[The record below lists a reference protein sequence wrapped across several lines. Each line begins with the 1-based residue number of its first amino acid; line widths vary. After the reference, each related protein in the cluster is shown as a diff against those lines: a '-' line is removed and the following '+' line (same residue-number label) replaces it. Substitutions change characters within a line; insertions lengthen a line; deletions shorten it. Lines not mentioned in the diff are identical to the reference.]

1 MHGKKFL
8 YEYDP
13 TGILAANRIPDEP
26 HTITPVNGSR
36 YYVLMPRFAPF
47 FRQNLRV
54 YHAGSSRPLDEGV
67 HYDLGFHYKAA
78 SLETQQ
84 PVYGCIVI
92 TDTTLAGV
100 FKVTY
105 QTLGGE
111 FVLDDVEIDTILA
124 NIKNDP
130 RTVKFD
136 DIIGRPITFPPSD
149 HLHHSD
155 DLVGMEDVEK
165 AILACADSAS
175 ENLSKALLSLLEH
188 LKDHNN
194 PHHVTLQQLGL
205 DELGSLA
212 EATDGEIEAGTDAS
226 HYVSARGLEYF
237 RKTKVA
243 ALLKTHTDRTDN
255 PHGVT
260 KDQVGLGAVENYRPA
275 TLQEAMEGKLN
286 NRYLTPYLA
295 NEMIA
300 DKIAEALVKWAGE
313 NGVSKESIGLG
324 NVPNYGMAT
333 EEEALAGVLNE
344 RLMSPLLVSK
354 VIANAIAT
362 AMRSH
367 LDDPNPHNITKR
379 TIGLENVENL
389 GVATQGEIES
399 GVATNKLTTVAQ
411 VKAMI
416 DLFGGTGNSDG
427 LTQHLSDYN
436 NPHQVTKAQVGLEN
450 VPNWRAVL
458 DTDIVLNS
466 LVDSAFMSPKATA
479 NMIKLYLQENSSVD
493 QTARNA
499 ISDHTENRLNPHG
512 VTKGQVG
519 LGNVDNFETALD
531 ADYGPLGNNKFA
543 TAGGVDRYLA
553 KKLGSIGSDTIT
565 VLPYYGASSLK
576 DLRLTVR
583 EFEPDV
589 WLSEAH
595 NSFLMFDTAA
605 GKFIENPENSCKWGV
620 GKPGIILEDLNYT
633 ATDITGSMVCCYKPI
648 ENKSNILEI
657 NPTDI
662 VGDFVMMVSVNP
674 TFGEY
679 TPETAH
685 LDVSYL
691 NITITKNALEGYKV
705 EATYMYN
712 SVAVGKFTVMVPPEY
727 HTGFL
732 GSKPWVIEWK
742 ANVGDSTATLG
753 FKLTI
758 ADNQTVESTD
768 LTDVDGFMT
777 TSVIDIKPE
786 SEHPLKDVYL
796 HLVSGFGNVFKDNG
810 VSPIPAIYFATV
822 CPDISTMFYVIPTEQ
837 YYSIEKYGK
846 IVQATPSEDDPLLPV
861 RGSVLLNPHLQTH
874 WSWSDTDQ
882 QFINVTGALPSDRY
896 VQEFRIVEGFNLI
909 GYPYSNLWR
918 PLDNKNYV
926 AFNAAGDAAP
936 MLLAGKSDVEIVTTA
951 NGPITDFLC
960 YKPTTHGLRM
970 ILESKDSIQLTHKA
984 GLLTDEQKPAATL
997 RAVVMKS
1004 IGTNASPGSAA
1015 VGVIL
1020 GAVTSQL
1027 SGKHNVPTV
1036 TAMLVAVAYE
1046 STLTLQLRITKI
1058 SGESTRVIAVTIKEL
1073 TDKLALDENSSQLYY
1088 NNLNL
1093 TYYVDN
1099 GITKYLISV
1108 GGGVDGFTPTDV
1120 VSFDDNDI
1128 VKWTT
1133 VSPDN
1138 SKYASLV
1145 STVLRSGTV
1154 GTMGINLMVGENLA
1168 LYHINTVGSRTGAI
1182 SKDLLVPLINVASGE
1197 VSAGT
1202 NDWRE
1207 RWFTID
1213 TAVDTVLPTWSL
1225 IGRRP
1230 NTTYVMSGYITTM
1243 IPVQKRTVSV
1253 TRTLDGS
1260 LIYE

>member
-212 EATDGEIEAGTDAS
+212 EATDSEIEAGTDAS

-379 TIGLENVENL
+379 TIGLENVENF

-416 DLFGGTGNSDG
+416 DLFGGSGEDSQG
-427 LTQHLSDYN
+427 LINHLADFN
-436 NPHQVTKAQVGLEN
+436 NPHKVNKEQVGLPN
-450 VPNWRAVL
+450 VPNWRASEL
-458 DTDIVLNS
+458 GDIVLNS
-466 LVDSAFMSPKATA
+466 LVDNAFMSPTMTA
-479 NMIKLYLQENSSVD
+479 KMIALYLNGSDMAD
-493 QTARNA
+493 QTARDA
-499 ISDHTENRLNPHG
+499 ISSHTENRMNPHG
-512 VTKGQVG
+512 VNKDQVG
-519 LGNVDNFETALD
+519 LGQVDNFATA
-531 ADYGPLGNNKFA
+531 ADSDYSPTGNNKFA
-543 TAGGVDRYLA
+543 TAGGVDRYVTQ
-553 KKLGSIGSDTIT
+553 KLSTIGSDTVS
-565 VLPYYGASSLK
+565 VLHYHGIGGVN
-576 DLRLTVR
+576 DLLLTVR
-583 EFEPDV
+583 EFEPGV
-589 WLSEAH
+589 WLSEAQSRVFVTDTKTG
-595 NSFLMFDTAA
+595 SFTEFDDTTC
-605 GKFIENPENSCKWGV
+605 GWGV
-620 GKPGIILEDLNYT
+620 GKQGIVLEELSLGQS
-633 ATDITGSMVCCYKPI
+633 DITGGLVCCYKPLPNYANTI
-648 ENKSNILEI
+648 EIKPVDVTGN
-657 NPTDI
+657 
-662 VGDFVMMVSVNP
+662 FVMLVSVGPLVLGN
-674 TFGEY
+674 GE
-679 TPETAH
+679 TNSH
-685 LDVSYL
+685 RDISYVAVTTTMDL
-691 NITITKNALEGYKV
+691 LEGYVVNAEYVFNNKLIGSFKV
-705 EATYMYN
+705 
-712 SVAVGKFTVMVPPEY
+712 KVPAEY
-727 HTGFL
+727 HTTL
-732 GSKPWVIEWK
+732 LNSKPWVMEWK
-742 ANVGDSTATLG
+742 AVVGDVTARLG
-753 FKLTI
+753 FKLSI
-758 ADNQTVESTD
+758 SPDQTVESSD
-768 LTDVDGFMT
+768 LTNVDGFMMT
-777 TSVIDIKPE
+777 PDIDIKPD
-786 SEHPLKDVYL
+786 SVHQLKDVYAN
-796 HLVSGFGNVFKDNG
+796 LVSGFGSVFKDNG
-810 VSPIPAIYFATV
+810 VTPPPFMYFTTV
-822 CPDISTMFYVIPTEQ
+822 CPDITTPFYDIIRDKYYNIGRGGVVSVTEP
-837 YYSIEKYGK
+837 I
-846 IVQATPSEDDPLLPV
+846 EDDPLVPT
-861 RGSVLLNPHLQTH
+861 RGSVLTNPYLQAY
-874 WSWSDTDQ
+874 WSWSDTDLR
-882 QFINVTGALPSDRY
+882 FINLQGTMPSAHF
-896 VQEFRIVEGFNLI
+896 VQEHQIVEGMNLI
-909 GYPYSNLWR
+909 GYPYSNMWR
-918 PLDNKNYV
+918 PLDNNNIVGFKHSTGT
-926 AFNAAGDAAP
+926 AGVDV
-936 MLLAGKSDVEIVTTA
+936 AGKSDIEIITTA
-951 NGPITDFLC
+951 NGPITNVICF
-960 YKPTTHGLRM
+960 KPTNDVIRM
-970 ILESKDSIQLTHKA
+970 ILQPKVKTVNVLPRENKTEVSGPLPLTSA
-984 GLLTDEQKPAATL
+984 PAI
-997 RAVVMKS
+997 RAVAIES
-1004 IGTNASPGSAA
+1004 IGTNATPGSVA
-1015 VGVIL
+1015 VGVVL
-1020 GAVTSQL
+1020 GAVIGQQSDKSNIPTVSAMLVL
-1027 SGKHNVPTV
+1027 SGIGPTV
-1036 TAMLVAVAYE
+1036 T
-1046 STLTLQLRITKI
+1046 LTLEITKV
-1058 SGESTRVIAVTIKEL
+1058 SGFSTRLIQVPLKEFDGTL
-1073 TDKLALDENSSQLYY
+1073 SVDA
-1088 NNLNL
+1088 NLNL
-1093 TYYVDN
+1093 TYYTENNV
-1099 GITKYLISV
+1099 TRYV
-1108 GGGVDGFTPTDV
+1108 VTAGGDGFTGTGKLE
-1120 VSFDDNDI
+1120 FDDNDI
-1128 VKWTT
+1128 VKWVL
-1133 VSPDN
+1133 VSPEN
-1138 SKYASLV
+1138 SKYVGLV
-1145 STVLRSGTV
+1145 QSVLRSDTV
-1154 GTMGINLMVGENLA
+1154 GSLALNMMVGVGTTG
-1168 LYHINTVGSRTGAI
+1168 LYHITTMGAI
-1182 SKDLLVPLINVASGE
+1182 DGSFSDTLVTPIVNVVTGE
-1197 VSAGT
+1197 VLAGT
-1202 NDWRE
+1202 TKWRE
-1207 RWFTID
+1207 RWFTLYSPID
-1213 TAVDTVLPTWSL
+1213 THYPGWSL

-1230 NTTYVMSGYITTM
+1230 NTTYRLNGYVIGMT
-1243 IPVQKRTVSV
+1243 PAQKRTVTI
-1253 TRTLDGS
+1253 TRALDGS
-1260 LIYE
+1260 LMYE